1 MVEGKRRRPIWL
13 DIRPIIRKSGVSLG
27 LETFVR
33 KKVIVVVGARP
44 QFIKAA
50 VVSRALADQAA
61 LEEVIVHTGQHFDD
75 NMSKVFFEQMGI
87 PHPRHHLAIGGGS
100 HGQNTG
106 RMIESLEGVIL
117 AERPAAVL
125 VYGDTD
131 STLAGAIA
139 TSKLNIPLAH
149 VEAGLRSFNRRM
161 PEEINRILT
170 DHASDVL
177 FAPSQTAIAN
187 LHNEGVAPEKIK
199 LVGDVMFDAVK
210 TFTEVARRESSI
222 LADLALVPKSYALVT
237 IHRKENTDDPAR
249 LSAFIEALSQTSL
262 PIVLPLHPRTR
273 KRIADHGL
281 TLPAHFTLIDPV
293 GYLDMMALESS
304 AAVIATDSGG
314 VQKEA
319 YFHGVPCITLRDET
333 EWVELLDI
341 GANVLVGSDKTAI
354 AEAFTNASNA
364 QPVAKLDLY
373 GDGAS
378 SKQIVAGL
386 LDYLS

>member
-1 MVEGKRRRPIWL
+1 M
-13 DIRPIIRKSGVSLG
+13 
-27 LETFVR
+27 R

-50 VVSRALADQAA
+50 VVSKALADHSA
-61 LEEVIVHTGQHFDD
+61 LEEIIVHTGQHFDD
-75 NMSKVFFEQMGI
+75 NMSRVFFEQMGI
-87 PHPRHHLAIGGGS
+87 PQPRHNLAIGGGS

-106 RMIESLEGVIL
+106 RMIEALEGVIL
-117 AERPAAVL
+117 AEQPAAVL

-161 PEEINRILT
+161 PEEINRVLT
-170 DHASDVL
+170 DHVSDLL
-177 FAPSQTAIAN
+177 FAPSESAVAN
-187 LHNEGVAPEKIK
+187 LHSEGVAPPKIK
-199 LVGDVMFDAVK
+199 LVGDVMFDAVQA
-210 TFTEVARRESSI
+210 FTEVAKRESTI
-222 LADLALVPKSYALVT
+222 LADLALAPKSYALVT
-237 IHRKENTDDPAR
+237 IHRKENTDDDAR
-249 LSAFIEALSQTSL
+249 LSAFIEGLSQSPF

-281 TLPAHFTLIDPV
+281 TFPAHFSLIDPV

-333 EWVELLDI
+333 EWVELVDI
-341 GANVLVGSDKTAI
+341 GANVLVGADKVALSN
-354 AEAFTNASNA
+354 AFTQTRTAE
-364 QPVAKLDLY
+364 PVAKRDIY
-373 GDGAS
+373 GDGS
-378 SKQIVAGL
+378 SSRQIAAGL
-386 LDYLS
+386 LEYLS

>member
-1 MVEGKRRRPIWL
+1 M
-13 DIRPIIRKSGVSLG
+13 
-27 LETFVR
+27 R

-50 VVSRALADQAA
+50 VVSTALADQSA
-61 LEEVIVHTGQHFDD
+61 LEEIIVHTGQHFDD
-75 NMSKVFFEQMGI
+75 NMSRVFFEQMGI
-87 PHPRHHLAIGGGS
+87 PHPKHHLAIGGGS

-117 AERPAAVL
+117 AEQPAAVL

-170 DHASDVL
+170 DHASDLL
-177 FAPSQTAIAN
+177 FAPSQTAVAN
-187 LHNEGVAPEKIK
+187 LHYEGVAPSKIR
-199 LVGDVMFDAVK
+199 LVGDVMFDAVQ
-210 TFTEVARRESSI
+210 TFTQVAKRESSI
-222 LADLALVPKSYALVT
+222 LADLALAPKSYALVT

-249 LSAFIEALSQTSL
+249 LSAFIEGLSQSPL

-333 EWVELLDI
+333 EWIELLDI
-341 GANVLVGSDKTAI
+341 GANVLVGSDKAAI
-354 AEAFTNASNA
+354 ANAFAQASAA
-364 QPVAKLDLY
+364 QPVAKRDLY
-373 GDGAS
+373 GDGS
-378 SKQIVAGL
+378 SSRQIAAGL
-386 LDYLS
+386 LEYLA